1 MNNYQRA
8 RFAAALNRM
17 AGDEELMEAMAEL
30 VVADTPAILSELKDQ
45 FDQNE
50 PYEAASTAHKLK
62 GMLSSFETG
71 SPIPELQ
78 SVIDELRAGRLGEA
92 QRIYQCCHGA
102 IEELVAEIGELL
114 VQVTD

>member
-17 AGDEELMEAMAEL
+17 AGDEDLMEAMAEL
-30 VVADTPAILSELKDQ
+30 VVADAPEILAELKEQ
-45 FDQNE
+45 FEQNE
-50 PYEAASTAHKLK
+50 SQEAASTAHKLK

-78 SVIDELRAGRLGEA
+78 SVIDELRAGRLTEA
-92 QRIYQCCHGA
+92 YLIYQSCSGA
-102 IEELVAEIGELL
+102 IEDLVGEIGELL
-114 VQVTD
+114 VQVPD